1 MENRTCGEQCAILLE
16 NIAWLRKYYGISK
29 TRMVKLLGIGLHSL
43 NKMEKGEMPP
53 KLKLDVLIRIHR
65 RVLRRSADIS
75 KRRMPPK
82 GAHAFYWCR

>member
-65 RVLRRSADIS
+65 LFGIHPRDQVGKRLGEVSAL
-75 KRRMPPK
+75 PK
-82 GAHAFYWCR
+82 